1 MTIEV
6 AILTERPPPLL
17 TRLWGSPYLL
27 LSCAALLWASNFV
40 IGRLMSSGLPPVS
53 LGFWRWA
60 LAAPLVL
67 PLAWPHLR
75 RDWPLL
81 RRHWPVLLLLSITG
95 LAGSNLLAYLGLS
108 TIPATTALMVQSAL
122 PVAILLSG
130 WVAFKERPSGRQI
143 GATALSIVG
152 VAAIVGFAGS
162 TSSSSWIGLFC
173 VVGAMIAQSL
183 YATLLRLRP
192 RVHAT
197 SFLFAT
203 IALAALVTAPLQLR
217 WGAPLP
223 VHHPQA
229 LAAVM
234 FIAAGPSIAAFFL
247 FNRGVELIGA
257 SRASI
262 FFYLMPVFGSLL
274 AVPFLGERL
283 GLGPLLGFALIGA
296 GFIMVLTGRASPHP
310 DPKPKT

>member
-1 MTIEV
+1 MTAEI
-6 AILTERPPPLL
+6 ALAQGPTSRLL
-17 TRLWGSPYLL
+17 TRLWRAPYLL
-27 LSCAALLWASNFV
+27 LSCAAFLWAGNFV
-40 IGRLMSSGLPPVS
+40 VGRLMSSGLPPVS

-75 RDWPLL
+75 RDWPVLRKGWPILL
-81 RRHWPVLLLLSITG
+81 VLATTG
-95 LAGSNLLAYLGLS
+95 LAGSNLLAYLGL
-108 TIPATTALMVQSAL
+108 TVVPATTALLVQSAL
-122 PVAILLSG
+122 PVAILLFG
-130 WVAFKERPSGRQI
+130 LIAFRERPSGRQI
-143 GATALSIVG
+143 GATLLSILGVGAIVG
-152 VAAIVGFAGS
+152 VAGS
-162 TSSSSWIGLFC
+162 GAATPWIGLVC

-203 IALAALVTAPLQLR
+203 VALAALTTLPLQLR

-223 VHHPQA
+223 LDHPQA
-229 LAAVM
+229 LAAVA
-234 FIAAGPSIAAFFL
+234 FVATGPSIAAFFL

-257 SRASI
+257 ARASI

-283 GLGPLLGFALIGA
+283 GLGPLIGFALIGA
-296 GFIMVLTGRASPHP
+296 GFLLVLTGRRPGRP
-310 DPKPKT
+310 RTI